1 MSLLSESVTTVL
13 QANQVIAQPVVY
25 GSLNNV
31 SDVYTSHA
39 VYSHA
44 VNGGSIVAPIVLPL
58 SSTIPQGAIV
68 YGVLFD
74 ISEALVAG
82 AMATLQFIINGQ
94 SFTSLVTDAPW
105 NAGANPVQV
114 DEAWKMTA
122 NTSSVSLKFAVAGG
136 TQGAMNITV
145 LYVL

>member
-13 QANQVIAQPVVY
+13 QAEQVIAQPIVN
-25 GSLNNV
+25 GALNNV

-39 VYSHA
+39 VYSFA
-44 VNGGSIVAPIVLPL
+44 ANGGSTAAPIVLPL

-74 ISEALVAG
+74 ISVALAG
-82 AMATLQFIINGQ
+82 GAGTTLQFIINGQ
-94 SFTSLVTDAPW
+94 SFTDLLTNAPW
-105 NAGANPVQV
+105 SVGANPVQV
-114 DEAWKMTA
+114 DQAWKLSA
-122 NTSSVSLKFAVAGG
+122 NTSSVSLQFAVANG
-136 TQGAMNITV
+136 TAGAMNITV